1 MFNQFMK
8 NITFLLVLFLFSCN
22 NIGNNYKEARF
33 SDFYNSNSNKLL
45 IDVRTPEEFI
55 EKRALESINIDF
67 YDENFNDDILKIS
80 KDDDVY
86 IYCRSGRRS
95 ELTVRF
101 LLENGFENVYNV
113 NSGIIEI
120 DSIYLDFRTLN
131 N

>member
-1 MFNQFMK
+1 MK
-8 NITFLLVLFLFSCN
+8 QITFLLVFFLFSCN
-22 NIGNNYKEARF
+22 NIYNSYKEARF

-55 EKRALESINIDF
+55 EKRAFESINIDF
-67 YDENFNDDILKIS
+67 YNENFNDDILKIS
-80 KDDDVY
+80 KEDDIY

-101 LLENGFENVYNV
+101 LLENGFENVYNI
-113 NSGIIEI
+113 NSGIIKI
-120 DSIYLDFRTLN
+120 DSIYLDFRAFN

>member
-8 NITFLLVLFLFSCN
+8 HITFLLVLFLFSCN
-22 NIGNNYKEARF
+22 SIDNNYKEASF

-55 EKRALESINIDF
+55 EKRALGSINIDF
-67 YDENFNDDILKIS
+67 YEENFNDDILKIS
-80 KDDDVY
+80 KEDDVY

>member
-22 NIGNNYKEARF
+22 SIDNNYKEASF

-55 EKRALESINIDF
+55 EKRALESININF

-80 KDDDVY
+80 KENDVY

>member
-1 MFNQFMK
+1 MKKILMMIFLKFQKKMMF
-8 NITFLLVLFLFSCN
+8 
-22 NIGNNYKEARF
+22 
-33 SDFYNSNSNKLL
+33 
-45 IDVRTPEEFI
+45 
-55 EKRALESINIDF
+55 
-67 YDENFNDDILKIS
+67 
-80 KDDDVY
+80 

>member
-1 MFNQFMK
+1 MK

-22 NIGNNYKEARF
+22 SIDNNYKEASF

-55 EKRALESINIDF
+55 EKRALGSINIDF
-67 YDENFNDDILKIS
+67 YEENFNDDILKIS
-80 KDDDVY
+80 KEDDVY

>member
-8 NITFLLVLFLFSCN
+8 HITFLLVFFLFSCN
-22 NIGNNYKEARF
+22 NIDNNYKEARF

-80 KDDDVY
+80 KEDDVY

>member
-1 MFNQFMK
+1 MK
-8 NITFLLVLFLFSCN
+8 HITFLLVLFLFSCN
-22 NIGNNYKEARF
+22 SIDNNYKEASF

>member
-8 NITFLLVLFLFSCN
+8 HITFLLVLFLFSCN
-22 NIGNNYKEARF
+22 SIDNNYKEASF

>member
-22 NIGNNYKEARF
+22 NIDNNYKEARF

-55 EKRALESINIDF
+55 EKRALESININF

-80 KDDDVY
+80 KEKKLISVPRN
-86 IYCRSGRRS
+86 IP
-95 ELTVRF
+95 EK
-101 LLENGFENVYNV
+101 
-113 NSGIIEI
+113 IIEVP
-120 DSIYLDFRTLN
+120 SIAIILN
-131 N
+131 ILFLE

>member
-8 NITFLLVLFLFSCN
+8 HITFLLVLFLFSCN
-22 NIGNNYKEARF
+22 NIDNNYKEARF

-80 KDDDVY
+80 KEDDVY

-95 ELTVRF
+95 ELAVRF

-113 NSGIIEI
+113 NSGIIKI